1 MSFPI
6 GVNVFTR
13 EPVIQNIVLHI
24 PISQVYYLEMGY
36 ICYVINETKNWIS
49 LEVCQTIFLV
59 GVPWSFLF
67 LRFFLQIFLSF
78 LSLNNNKNLTDN
90 SPTYL
95 QESESHFVY
104 IPLKSYSRLYNTTL
118 LQTNA
123 AHGFRI
129 AFHLF
134 YLADG
139 TGTVQIGTGN
149 DPSDNQSVIATIHGC
164 RDYADEFY
172 IGTNEMWFTVIGAKV
187 PTCIRMRVE
196 FMSIDLSSEY
206 VIILDLSYLN
216 IIYIY
221 QSSSMAFSHLLK
233 SLVMEK
239 G

>member
-1 MSFPI
+1 MFLMRHKIGSAWRFAIPFFLWGFIGLIFSYVFFSSNLSF
-6 GVNVFTR
+6 
-13 EPVIQNIVLHI
+13 
-24 PISQVYYLEMGY
+24 
-36 ICYVINETKNWIS
+36 
-49 LEVCQTIFLV
+49 FLV
-59 GVPWSFLF
+59 F
-67 LRFFLQIFLSF
+67 IKK
-78 LSLNNNKNLTDN
+78 KNLTDN
-90 SPTYL
+90 SSTYL
-95 QESESHFVY
+95 QESESHFFH

-123 AHGFRI
+123 ARGFRI

-134 YLADG
+134 YLAHG

-172 IGTNEMWFTVIGAKV
+172 IGSNEMWFTVIGAKV

-196 FMSIDLSSEY
+196 FISIDLLSEW

-233 SLVMEK
+233 YL
-239 G
+239 